1 MGLDLQDDF
10 NKSKA
15 KLSASKTF
23 LESKSAINSVKQ
35 PYDQFQKNISESQQ
49 SLSGAKLNQEFK
61 QVAKNSF
68 EQLFELLQLSRGS
81 SLSSTKFL
89 REILLRV
96 MRQVQV
102 ELKDLLISEMLKSL
116 NCANETTFEANQV
129 IYIKVRSIDI
139 SKILGIDPNTDEGK
153 SSYEKDLFEATSLN
167 KVPRSTNRLFRS
179 LIENPG
185 VLMSELYGG
194 NYKGISTN
202 DLFDISYETNNDV
215 NEQGKFFKVI
225 LKNRPD
231 NINRVS
237 DFLVDYFKT
246 INIIDYNL
254 FVTKLIDQLTGAF
267 SFNVGYGSAELTDQT
282 KLGKIVQR
290 ILGMCFDFESEIN
303 VGGTA
308 KTPELDDVNDTF
320 FELSEV
326 ELRSVDQTV
335 SNIMAGQIV
344 YESCDNVS
352 LPISN
357 TNYLMRELSVTKND
371 GSNMGQVLDTSIGS
385 MLNDPRWKLAF
396 PFPDR
401 LNLAISF
408 DMILKFPLTAS
419 LTVLS
424 PKIMFPLVVMYKSIG
439 LTLNETKK
447 DTLEF
452 LKQFKKFFMN
462 IVSKIGAFFIRT
474 LFEQLKKDILKLTRL
489 ILKDLIKE
497 KQSIKAQIIL
507 ALLDTALF
515 IIQTINDFRKCKSLV
530 STILQLFSLKIP
542 AVPGL
547 PNLVVPP
554 ILLPLSSSL
563 PGTSVNASYNNAIE
577 DMQKLGLP
585 TGPNADGTPNLG
597 LLQTYATI
605 SGMKKDQFEN
615 GKCEIYVPATTVAAF
630 GGGTTIPQFQATGKY
645 I

>member
-10 NKSKA
+10 NKSKE
-15 KLSASKTF
+15 KLNATKT
-23 LESKSAINSVKQ
+23 LAESKEAINSVKQ
-35 PYDQFQKNISESQQ
+35 QYDQFQKGIAELQQ
-49 SLSGAKLNQEFK
+49 SLNGAKLNQQFK

-81 SLSSTKFL
+81 SLSSTRVL
-89 REILLRV
+89 REILLKV
-96 MRQVQV
+96 IRQVQV
-102 ELKDLLISEMLKSL
+102 ELKDLIISEMLKSL
-116 NCANETTFEANQV
+116 NCSNETTFEANQV
-129 IYIKVRSIDI
+129 IYIKVRSVDI

-153 SSYEKDLFEATSLN
+153 SSYEKNSFDATSLN
-167 KVPRSTNRLFRS
+167 QVPRSTNKLLRS

-185 VLMSELYGG
+185 ILMSELYGG
-194 NYKGISTN
+194 NYKGVSTN
-202 DLFDISYETNNDV
+202 DLFDISFETNNDI
-215 NEQGKFFKVI
+215 NEQGKFFKII
-225 LKNRPD
+225 LKNRPN

-246 INIIDYNL
+246 INIIDFNL
-254 FVTKLIDQLTGAF
+254 FITKLIDQLTGAF
-267 SFNVGYGSAELTDQT
+267 SFNAGYGSAELTDQT

-326 ELRSVDQTV
+326 ELRSVDQSV
-335 SNIMAGQIV
+335 ANIMAGLVV

-357 TNYLMRELSVTKND
+357 TNYLMQELTVTKND
-371 GSNMGQVLDTSIGS
+371 GSNMSEVLDTAIGS

-396 PFPDR
+396 PFPNQ
-401 LNLAISF
+401 LNLSISF
-408 DMILKFPLTAS
+408 DMILKMPLTLALS
-419 LTVLS
+419 ILS
-424 PKIMFPLVVMYKSIG
+424 PKIMLPLVVMHKSIG

-462 IVSKIGAFFIRT
+462 IVSKIGAIFIRT
-474 LFEQLKKDILKLTRL
+474 FFEQLKKDILRLTRV

-497 KQSIKAQIIL
+497 KQSVKAQIIL
-507 ALLDTALF
+507 ALLDSALF

-530 STILQLFSLKIP
+530 ASILQLFSLKP
-542 AVPGL
+542 SLPG
-547 PNLVVPP
+547 PNLTFVPP
-554 ILLPLSSSL
+554 PLLPLSSSL
-563 PGTSVNASYNNAIE
+563 QGTSVTTSYNNVIE
-577 DMQKLGLP
+577 QMQKLGLP

-605 SGMKKDQFEN
+605 YGMKKDQFEN